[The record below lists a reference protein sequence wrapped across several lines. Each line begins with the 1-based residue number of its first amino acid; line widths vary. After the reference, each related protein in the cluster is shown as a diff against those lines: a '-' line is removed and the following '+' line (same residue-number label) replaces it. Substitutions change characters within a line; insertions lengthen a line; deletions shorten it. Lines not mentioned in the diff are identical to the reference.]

1 MGLKTMDNE
10 GKLVFDV
17 MDGQHVRH
25 HLGIALFFDWPC
37 AHPFCETLTFYLQMQ
52 FSIEDF
58 TEKITLPYLLD
69 KGDDNEKQRKY
80 CKHGGKDRHG
90 KRCRGVLDPSQS
102 VLQWDMGQ
110 QQEVL

>member
-1 MGLKTMDNE
+1 MDNE

-17 MDGQHVRH
+17 MDGQHVRQ
-25 HLGIALFFDWPC
+25 HLRVALFFDWPY
-37 AHPFCETLTFYLQMQ
+37 APSFCEMLTFYLQMQ

-69 KGDDNEKQRKY
+69 KGDDSKKHRKH
-80 CKHGGKDRHG
+80 CEHGEHKEGKDRNG
-90 KRCRGVLDPSQS
+90 KRCRGVLDPSRS
-102 VLQWDMGQ
+102 VLQWDMQ